1 MNTRELTLVEIG
13 LIAGTRGMLGAGIG
27 LLLAGSLTNEQRRAV
42 GCTLLMV
49 GVVST
54 IPLINLI
61 GRAEKQK
68 LRADQNASES
78 LAKSAVKGLSRALAN
93 Q

>member
-1 MNTRELTLVEIG
+1 MNTRELTMAEIG

-42 GCTLLMV
+42 GWTLLMV
-49 GVVST
+49 GVVTT
-54 IPLINLI
+54 IPLVNLI
-61 GRAEKQK
+61 GRAGKQRP
-68 LRADQNASES
+68 RADQNPSEA
-78 LAKSAVKGLSRALAN
+78 LADPALKSLSRALAN